1 MTGSMITSA
10 VLYMESLKDK
20 VPPADEEEIIVK
32 HGTTHMRTLGI
43 DPHEAVKAV
52 DKLRATGLMVKDACE
67 QVGMTRSQ
75 YYKTKKGTT
84 NRT

>member
-84 NRT
+84 NRK